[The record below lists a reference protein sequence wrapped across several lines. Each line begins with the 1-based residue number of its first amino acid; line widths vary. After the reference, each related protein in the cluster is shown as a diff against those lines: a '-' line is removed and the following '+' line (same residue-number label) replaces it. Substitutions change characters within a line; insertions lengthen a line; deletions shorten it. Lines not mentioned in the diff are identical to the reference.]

1 MVAHLYRHPVMPVS
15 KGICQHSDCSLV
27 NIAHFSL
34 PSTAIAAGG
43 TLIRA
48 QVLIEL
54 LGGEVAELILHADH
68 PSLGAKHDQIEA
80 NAFAKVAVAA
90 SPAVAALIAYC
101 ESEAAALIRANIEI
115 VQALVEALAA
125 TEIAILLR
133 L

>member
-1 MVAHLYRHPVMPVS
+1 
-15 KGICQHSDCSLV
+15 
-27 NIAHFSL
+27 L

-90 SPAVAALIAYC
+90 SKLVLWN
-101 ESEAAALIRANIEI
+101 SKN
-115 VQALVEALAA
+115 ALV
-125 TEIAILLR
+125 LLQPAMEHFFLSGAGDLMPRRRYLTR
-133 L
+133 LS